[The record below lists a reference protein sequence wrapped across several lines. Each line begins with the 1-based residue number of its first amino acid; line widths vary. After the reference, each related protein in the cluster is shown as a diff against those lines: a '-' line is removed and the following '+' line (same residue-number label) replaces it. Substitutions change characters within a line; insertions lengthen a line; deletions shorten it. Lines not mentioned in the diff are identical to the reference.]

1 MSVTEGQ
8 VQQADGDLIIRT
20 EGALG
25 VIRLNRP
32 RTINAFTH
40 EMLRGIN
47 TALDVFEADPS
58 IGMILIEGSGD
69 RGFCAGGDI
78 RGLYDSIREGGELG
92 KVFWREEYIMN
103 SRISAYPKPYI
114 AYMDGLVMGG
124 GVGLGAHGRHRVLTE
139 RTQLAMP
146 EVGIGFFPD
155 VGGTWLLAHAPGEL
169 GTYFGLT
176 GLPMNAADALRCRL
190 GDVYIPTARWA
201 EARAALTRLGPDVNN
216 GMVRGVLAHYGSQK
230 ERGPVEQQ
238 KELIDRV
245 FAFDT
250 VEEIQAALLHETSEF
265 ALKTR
270 VTMQEKS
277 PTSLKVALRLLRAA
291 RASKSLDE
299 CLIREYGAAL
309 QVFVSRDFP
318 EGIRAAVIDKD
329 RKPKW
334 SPPQVAEVTAE
345 MVDAY
350 FAPRGADELVIPKWE
365 GRK

>member
-1 MSVTEGQ
+1 VSVTEGQ
-8 VQQADGDLIIRT
+8 TREETGELMVRS

-40 EMLRGIN
+40 DMLRGIN
-47 TALDVFEADPS
+47 TALDVFETDSS
-58 IGMILIEGSGD
+58 IGMILIEGAGE

-78 RGLYDSIREGGELG
+78 RGLYDSIREGGDLG
-92 KVFWREEYIMN
+92 KAFWRDEYIMN
-103 SRISAYPKPYI
+103 SRIASYPKPYI
-114 AYMDGLVMGG
+114 AYMDGMVMGG
-124 GVGLGAHGRHRVLTE
+124 GVGLGAHGRHRILTE

-155 VGGTWLLAHAPGEL
+155 VGGTWLLANAPGEL

-176 GLPMNAADALRCRL
+176 GQSMNAADALRCRL
-190 GDVYIPTARWA
+190 GDIYITTARWA
-201 EARAALTRLGPDVNN
+201 EARAALTRLGADVNN
-216 GMVRGVLAHYGSQK
+216 GMVRGVLAHYASPKQQGV
-230 ERGPVEQQ
+230 VEPH

-250 VEEIQAALLHETSEF
+250 VEEILAALL
-265 ALKTR
+265 
-270 VTMQEKS
+270 
-277 PTSLKVALRLLRAA
+277 LLRAA

-309 QVFVSRDFP
+309 EVFVSRDFP

-329 RKPKW
+329 RQPKW
-334 SPPQVAEVTAE
+334 SPAQVAEVTPAI
-345 MVDAY
+345 VDAY

-365 GRK
+365 SRK

>member
-1 MSVTEGQ
+1 VSVTEEQ
-8 VQQADGDLIIRT
+8 TLQANSDLIVRS

-40 EMLRGIN
+40 DMLREIN
-47 TALDVFEADPS
+47 TALDVFETDSS
-58 IGMILIEGSGD
+58 IGMILIEGAGE

-78 RGLYDSIREGGELG
+78 RGLYESIREGGDLG
-92 KVFWREEYIMN
+92 KVFWRDEYIMN
-103 SRISAYPKPYI
+103 SRIASYPKPYI
-114 AYMDGLVMGG
+114 AYMDGVVMGG
-124 GVGLGAHGRHRVLTE
+124 GVGLGAHGRHRILTE

-155 VGGTWLLAHAPGEL
+155 VGGTWLLANAPGEL

-176 GLPMNAADALRCRL
+176 GQSMNAADALRCRL
-190 GDVYIPTARWA
+190 GDVYITTARWP
-201 EARAALTRLGPDVNN
+201 EARAALTRLGADVNN
-216 GMVRGVLAHYGSQK
+216 GMVRGVLAHYASPKQPGV
-230 ERGPVEQQ
+230 VEPH
-238 KELIDRV
+238 KELIDRL

-250 VEEIQAALLHETSEF
+250 VEEILSALLNDVSDF

-270 VTMQEKS
+270 QAMLEKS
-277 PTSLKVALRLLRAA
+277 PTSLKVTLRLLRAA

-309 QVFVSRDFP
+309 EVFVSRDFP

-329 RKPKW
+329 RQPKW
-334 SPPQVAEVTAE
+334 SPPQVAEVTPAI
-345 MVDAY
+345 VDAY

-365 GRK
+365 VRK

>member
-1 MSVTEGQ
+1 MSVTEESAQSKTEGE
-8 VQQADGDLIIRT
+8 GDLIVKT

-32 RTINAFTH
+32 KTINALTL
-40 EMLRGIN
+40 EMTRGIVR
-47 TALDVFEADPS
+47 ALDLFAQDPS
-58 IGMILIEGSGD
+58 IGVVLIEGNGE
-69 RGFCAGGDI
+69 RGFCAGGDV
-78 RGLYDSIREGGELG
+78 RGLYESIREGGDLG
-92 KVFWREEYIMN
+92 KVFWREEYILN
-103 SRISAYPKPYI
+103 SRIASYPKPYV
-114 AYMDGLVMGG
+114 AYMDGMVMGG
-124 GVGLGAHGRHRVLTE
+124 GVGLAAHGRHRVLTE

-190 GDVYIPTARWA
+190 GDLIVTTARWA
-201 EARAALTRLGPDVNN
+201 ETRAALTRLGPDCNN
-216 GMVRGVLAHYGSQK
+216 GMVRGVLGHYSSPK
-230 ERGPVEQQ
+230 ERGPAEQQ

-250 VEEIQAALLHETSEF
+250 VEEILAALLNETNDF

-270 VTMQEKS
+270 QTMLEKS

-309 QVFVSRDFP
+309 EVFVSRDFP

-329 RKPKW
+329 RQPKW
-334 SPPQVAEVTAE
+334 SPPQVAEVTPA

-350 FAPRGADELVIPKWE
+350 FVPRGVDELVIPK
-365 GRK
+365 

>member
-1 MSVTEGQ
+1 VSVSEGQ
-8 VQQADGDLIIRT
+8 IQQEDGDVVVKS

-47 TALDVFEADPS
+47 TALDVFETDPS
-58 IGMILIEGSGD
+58 IGMVLIEGNGE

-78 RGLYDSIREGGELG
+78 RGLYESIREGGDLG

-103 SRISAYPKPYI
+103 SRIAAYPKPYI
-114 AYMDGLVMGG
+114 AYMDGMVMGG
-124 GVGLGAHGRHRVLTE
+124 GVGLAAHGRHRVLTE

-155 VGGTWLLAHAPGEL
+155 VGGTWLLANAPGEL

-176 GLPMNAADALRCRL
+176 GQPMNAADALRCRL
-190 GDVYIPTARWA
+190 GDVYITTARWP

-216 GMVRGVLAHYGSQK
+216 GMVRGVLSHYSSPK
-230 ERGPVEQQ
+230 EQGPVEQH

-250 VEEIQAALLHETSEF
+250 VEEILEALLSAVSEF
-265 ALKTR
+265 ALKARQTLL
-270 VTMQEKS
+270 EKS

-291 RASKSLDE
+291 RASRSLDE
-299 CLIREYGAAL
+299 CLIREYAAAL
-309 QVFVSRDFP
+309 EVFVSRDFP

-329 RKPKW
+329 RQPKW
-334 SPPQVAEVTAE
+334 SPPQVAEVTTA

-365 GRK
+365 GHK

>member
-1 MSVTEGQ
+1 MSVTE
-8 VQQADGDLIIRT
+8 QQTLQEDGDLIVRS

-32 RTINAFTH
+32 RTINAITLD
-40 EMLRGIN
+40 MVRGIN
-47 TALDVFEADPS
+47 SALDAFQTAQS
-58 IGMILIEGSGD
+58 IGMVLIEGNGE

-78 RGLYDSIREGGELG
+78 RGLNDSIREGGDLG

-103 SRISAYPKPYI
+103 SRIASYPKPYI
-114 AYMDGLVMGG
+114 AYMDGMVMGG
-124 GVGLGAHGRHRVLTE
+124 GVGLAVHGRHRVLTE

-155 VGGTWLLAHAPGEL
+155 VGGTWLLANAPGEL

-176 GLPMNAADALRCRL
+176 GQPMNAADALRCRL
-190 GDVYIPTARWA
+190 GDVCIPTARWA

>member
-8 VQQADGDLIIRT
+8 TVAETGDLIVRS

-25 VIRLNRP
+25 VITLNRP
-32 RTINAFTH
+32 RTINALTYD
-40 EMLRGIN
+40 MLRGVN
-47 TALDVFEADPS
+47 TALDVFETDSS
-58 IGMILIEGSGD
+58 IGMVLIEGNGE

-78 RGLYDSIREGGELG
+78 RGLYDSIREGGNLG
-92 KVFWREEYIMN
+92 KAFWRDEYIMN
-103 SRISAYPKPYI
+103 ARIASYPKPYI
-114 AYMDGLVMGG
+114 AYMDGMVMGG
-124 GVGLGAHGRHRVLTE
+124 GVGLAAHGRHRILTE

-155 VGGTWLLAHAPGEL
+155 VGGTWLLAKAPGEL

-176 GLPMNAADALRCRL
+176 GQPMNAADALRCRL
-190 GDVYIPTARWA
+190 GDVFITTARWA
-201 EARAALTRLGPDVNN
+201 EARAALTRLGADVNN
-216 GMVRGVLAHYGSQK
+216 GMVRGVLAHYASPKQQ
-230 ERGPVEQQ
+230 GPVEQH

-250 VEEIQAALLHETSEF
+250 VEEILAALLSDVSDF

-270 VTMQEKS
+270 QTMLEKS
-277 PTSLKVALRLLRAA
+277 PTSLKVTLRLLRAA
-291 RASKSLDE
+291 RASKTLDE

-309 QVFVSRDFP
+309 EVFVSRDFP

-329 RKPKW
+329 RQPKW
-334 SPPQVAEVTAE
+334 SPPTVAEVTPA

>member
-1 MSVTEGQ
+1 VSVTETATQ
-8 VQQADGDLIIRT
+8 ENGDLIVRS

-40 EMLRGIN
+40 DMLHGIN
-47 TALDVFEADPS
+47 TALDVFENDSS
-58 IGMILIEGSGD
+58 IGVVLIEGNGE

-78 RGLYDSIREGGELG
+78 RGLYDSIREGGDLG

-103 SRISAYPKPYI
+103 SRIASYPKPYV
-114 AYMDGLVMGG
+114 AYMDGMVMGG
-124 GVGLGAHGRHRVLTE
+124 GVGLAAHGRHRILTE

-155 VGGTWLLAHAPGEL
+155 VGGTWLLANAPGEL

-190 GDVYIPTARWA
+190 GDVYITTARWA
-201 EARAALTRLGPDVNN
+201 EARAALARLGPACNN
-216 GMVRGVLAHYGSQK
+216 GMVRGVLGHYSSPK

-238 KELIDRV
+238 KELIDRA
-245 FAFDT
+245 FAFDK
-250 VEEIQAALLHETSEF
+250 VEDILAALLNETNDF
-265 ALKTR
+265 ALKAR
-270 VTMQEKS
+270 QTMLEKS

-309 QVFVSRDFP
+309 EVFVSRDFP

-329 RKPKW
+329 RQPKW
-334 SPPQVAEVTAE
+334 SPPQVAEVTPA

-350 FAPRGADELVIPKWE
+350 FAPRGVDELVIPKWE

>member
-8 VQQADGDLIIRT
+8 TREETGELIVRS

-40 EMLRGIN
+40 DMLRGIN
-47 TALDVFEADPS
+47 TALDVFETDPS
-58 IGMILIEGSGD
+58 IGMILIEGNGD

-78 RGLYDSIREGGELG
+78 RGLYDSIREGGDLG
-92 KVFWREEYIMN
+92 KAFWRDEYIMN
-103 SRISAYPKPYI
+103 SRIASYPKPYI
-114 AYMDGLVMGG
+114 AYMDGMVMGG
-124 GVGLGAHGRHRVLTE
+124 GVGLGAHGRHRILTE

-155 VGGTWLLAHAPGEL
+155 VGGTWLLANAPGEL

-176 GLPMNAADALRCRL
+176 GQSMNAADALRCRL
-190 GDVYIPTARWA
+190 GDVYITTARWA
-201 EARAALTRLGPDVNN
+201 EARAALTRLGADVNN
-216 GMVRGVLAHYGSQK
+216 GMIRGVLAHYASPK
-230 ERGPVEQQ
+230 QQ
-238 KELIDRV
+238 GVADQHKELIDRV
-245 FAFDT
+245 FALDT
-250 VEEIQAALLHETSEF
+250 VEAILAALLSEVSDF

-270 VTMQEKS
+270 QTMLEKS
-277 PTSLKVALRLLRAA
+277 PTSLKVTLRLLRAA
-291 RASKSLDE
+291 RESKSLDE

-309 QVFVSRDFP
+309 EVFVSRDFP

-329 RKPKW
+329 RQPKW
-334 SPPQVAEVTAE
+334 SPPQVAEVTPA